1 MNGVEILPKSKTKKC
16 GMDEAL
22 DDIRCGRITEF
33 DSSEEMFLKL
43 GINRKTANKIIL
55 FIC

>member
-33 DSSEEMFLKL
+33 DSSEEMFL
-43 GINRKTANKIIL
+43 
-55 FIC
+55 

>member
-1 MNGVEILPKSKTKKC
+1 MSSGENITKEQQAKKC
-16 GMDEAL
+16 GLDEAL

-43 GINRKTANKIIL
+43 GIN
-55 FIC
+55 

>member
-22 DDIRCGRITEF
+22 DDIRCGRITDF

-43 GINRKTANKIIL
+43 GIN
-55 FIC
+55 